1 MHFTVSEEGFLALPG
16 DAFIAALHADL
27 LLFFIFVF
35 CLVLGKNRLP
45 NGVRRF
51 GASRGRPGRRLNR
64 SVPWGFVKVLSVTP
78 FFC

>member
-16 DAFIAALHADL
+16 DAFIAALHGDSC
-27 LLFFIFVF
+27 FFVMFVI
-35 CLVLGKNRLP
+35 CTVLGEFRLP

-64 SVPWGFVKVLSVTP
+64 SMTP
-78 FFC
+78 